1 MYYIPKVSKLVSET
15 LIREKIS
22 VLGRVKY
29 YKELEFERS
38 KRVFLDI
45 VCSRE
50 VEEIVKKEGIILVYK
65 FPEYCKIY
73 KIENS
78 KKVNKNQLNNVF
90 MHDEI

>member
-29 YKELEFERS
+29 YKELDFERS

-45 VCSRE
+45 ACSRE

-78 KKVNKNQLNNVF
+78 KKINKNQLNNVF